1 MKKLLSLALISG
13 VSFGSIAQDKK
24 FQIGLVTGTTINWTK
39 VQTTKIEKNGFGN
52 DFIIGIGGNYMFNE
66 NVGLAMGLQFDM
78 GNFTLNYGS
87 DASTDLGDVYYAYE
101 DTDILQYKSDDGGV
115 QDLAAGDTTALAF
128 QLLERTYKTKYIT
141 IPVFLKFQTGMLGK
155 FRYYGKF
162 GARMSILGSVR
173 MDDFGRE
180 STYWVTSQSFTTNA
194 PTVEKTMADM
204 KPVGLKKELSPFKM
218 GIGVYGGAEWNF
230 TGNTFLYMEAGFNYG
245 VIPQL
250 YPQSGNMADKVET
263 SAGSG
268 TFTYSNLD
276 IKNNPQHM
284 VEVKLGLLF

>member
-1 MKKLLSLALISG
+1 MARI
-13 VSFGSIAQDKK
+13 KK

-39 VQTTKIEKNGFGN
+39 VPTTKIEKNGFGN

-66 NVGLAMGLQFDM
+66 NVTTAMGLQFDM

-115 QDLAAGDTTALAF
+115 QDLAAGDTSALAF
-128 QLLERTYKTKYIT
+128 QLLERTYRTKYIT

-180 STYWVTSQSFTTNA
+180 STYWVTSQSFTTNS
-194 PTVEKTMADM
+194 PTVEKTMTDL
-204 KPVGLKKELSPFKM
+204 KPVGIRKNCHHSKWELVYMGVLNGILPEIHSFIWKQDLIMVLFLNYTLNQVTWLTKLKHLRVQEHTLIQTWILKIIHS
-218 GIGVYGGAEWNF
+218 
-230 TGNTFLYMEAGFNYG
+230 
-245 VIPQL
+245 
-250 YPQSGNMADKVET
+250 T
-263 SAGSG
+263 S
-268 TFTYSNLD
+268 
-276 IKNNPQHM
+276 
-284 VEVKLGLLF
+284 